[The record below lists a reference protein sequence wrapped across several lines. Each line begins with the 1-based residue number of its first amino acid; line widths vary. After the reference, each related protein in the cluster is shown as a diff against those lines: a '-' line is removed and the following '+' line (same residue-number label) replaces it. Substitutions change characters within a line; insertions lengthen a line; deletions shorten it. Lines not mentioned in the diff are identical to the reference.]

1 MHEIVFAPAGA
12 PKRVSAAGKTTK
24 PGPAG
29 GNKRKG
35 GSGGAV
41 EPAPKK
47 TKGQQN
53 APAVPFNT
61 RWDFDRST
69 AKGIGNASNAWR
81 YDSLKLK
88 RANVAFETG
97 TQFKYTKTCGAWLEF
112 AVVTPVII
120 SHPRGG
126 GKTDLAYCLA
136 VMQRSSSATSK
147 WEEHPMLEAVWVSG
161 PPYLAPRLTQCEEPV
176 LKMLRGK
183 AGKLSLPV
191 NPNNDLVPR
200 PGRPNKQLDACLRW
214 RDGWSVER
222 APEESDGLVFDGEN
236 RIALLGDVGKVP
248 LGAATGDAAAGS
260 SKRPR
265 RGSTSGVVP
274 VGPVTEVKMANERGP
289 VLQQMQSSFEYSSPQ
304 NMLMTTLSYEASYL
318 AERK

>member
-12 PKRVSAAGKTTK
+12 PKRVSAAGKTPKPGTSGGNKRKGGSGETTK
-24 PGPAG
+24 TGPAG

-53 APAVPFNT
+53 APAVPHNT
-61 RWDFDRST
+61 RWDFDKST

-136 VMQRSSSATSK
+136 VMQRSSSAPSK

-161 PPYLAPRLTQCEEPV
+161 PPYIAPRLTQCEAPA

-200 PGRPNKQLDACLRW
+200 PGKSKLLTTRCMLKGEGWLVRRGGARRIRRFGLRRREQNCFVRRRW
-214 RDGWSVER
+214 QG
-222 APEESDGLVFDGEN
+222 PTGC
-236 RIALLGDVGKVP
+236 GD
-248 LGAATGDAAAGS
+248 
-260 SKRPR
+260 RR
-265 RGSTSGVVP
+265 RGSRVIQTSSAGLDVRCCP
-274 VGPVTEVKMANERGP
+274 GG
-289 VLQQMQSSFEYSSPQ
+289 SGDGG
-304 NMLMTTLSYEASYL
+304 
-318 AERK
+318 